1 MTSNL
6 TCFFNAIFTN
16 CYPAHT
22 GARCLQS
29 QATKKERKIL
39 FFLAASTPR
48 FLLFLDAILN
58 LFLMFSH
65 NPSFCLNK
73 TKVFEATSPVLLTSK
88 RSSKWKNGLGRCIL
102 ELSCESGVH
111 SSRGTQWFF
120 HTFCHLIFPSSNQ
133 CFSRS
138 SVLPQ

>member
-6 TCFFNAIFTN
+6 TCFFNATFTN
-16 CYPAHT
+16 CYRAHT
-22 GARCLQS
+22 GARFLQS

-48 FLLFLDAILN
+48 FLLFLDAMLSR
-58 LFLMFSH
+58 FLMFSH

-111 SSRGTQWFF
+111 SSRGTQLFF
-120 HTFCHLIFPSSNQ
+120 HTFCHRIFPSSN
-133 CFSRS
+133 
-138 SVLPQ
+138 L